1 MEAENKYLQDLP
13 RGVREESL
21 KEALRLKR
29 KEQEMESIQDK
40 RLLYTELVL
49 LKSTLIIGYWTV
61 EQQVNLVELLLKVL
75 TNSKKNILHYKE
87 DIVLVEHEQKEF
99 NLFKEESRRPTPSV
113 DLIINCKALVCELIE
128 IIFDF
133 SQNDL
138 VTQCVSIYKEMSK
151 GMIHEMKGHRVI
163 LDENLDV
170 VRKGEEVGLDLYNV
184 AEWKRR
190 LANIFGPPQ
199 EGMKQDE

>member
-40 RLLYTELVL
+40 RLLYTELDL

-87 DIVLVEHEQKEF
+87 DIVLV
-99 NLFKEESRRPTPSV
+99 
-113 DLIINCKALVCELIE
+113 
-128 IIFDF
+128 
-133 SQNDL
+133 
-138 VTQCVSIYKEMSK
+138 
-151 GMIHEMKGHRVI
+151 
-163 LDENLDV
+163 
-170 VRKGEEVGLDLYNV
+170 
-184 AEWKRR
+184 
-190 LANIFGPPQ
+190 
-199 EGMKQDE
+199 